1 MTDLKI
7 SVHQLQTD
15 RGRVQLLQKY
25 LVKNKIRFKF
35 VTENEIVRKL
45 VVSISSENKRWKNL
59 IWSLIRFQFLHK
71 FFT

>member
-15 RGRVQLLQKY
+15 RGRVQLLRKY
-25 LVKNKIRFKF
+25 LVKNRIRFKF
-35 VTENEIVRKL
+35 VTENEIFQKL

-71 FFT
+71 LFT

>member
-1 MTDLKI
+1 MTDLTI

-15 RGRVQLLQKY
+15 RGRVQLLRKC
-25 LVKNKIRFKF
+25 LVKNKIRLKF

-45 VVSISSENKRWKNL
+45 VVSISSENKRRTNL

-71 FFT
+71 LFT